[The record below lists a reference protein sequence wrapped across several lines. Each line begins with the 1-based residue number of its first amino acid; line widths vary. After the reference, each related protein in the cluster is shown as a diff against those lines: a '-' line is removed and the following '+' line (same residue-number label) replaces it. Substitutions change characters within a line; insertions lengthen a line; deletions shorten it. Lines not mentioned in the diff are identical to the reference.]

1 MNLRDLDYICAVAE
15 YLHFGKA
22 PEACNVSQP
31 TLSGQ
36 IKKLEALLG
45 VTLFERGPKNVR
57 VTQTGEDI
65 ISIAKE
71 AQDAVRR
78 IRSVSEA
85 SKDPLAG
92 HINLG
97 LIPTIAPYLIPL
109 FVEHI
114 KTGLPNLSLT
124 YNEDIT
130 ERLTRD
136 LLDGKLH
143 GAILATPPETDG
155 LEAIPLYSEPFW
167 IIFDKDHQLEN
178 KTAIAMKDV
187 PNDDILLLTDG
198 HCFRDQALSICHPQ
212 PSQKGQSLRATSL
225 ETLINLVAAGQGVTL
240 IPALV
245 SENGLASNPH
255 LRLRPLSDKN
265 AARTIYLTYRKRYP
279 RVEALRALGGII
291 VANLPKSVKV
301 LTPT

>member
-1 MNLRDLDYICAVAE
+1 MNLRDFDYICAVAE
-15 YLHFGKA
+15 HRHFGKA
-22 PEACNVSQP
+22 AEACNVSQP

-36 IKKLEALLG
+36 IKKLETLLG
-45 VTLFERGPKNVR
+45 VTLFERGHKAVR
-57 VTQTGEDI
+57 VTETGGEI
-65 ISIAKE
+65 IAIAKE

-78 IRSVSEA
+78 IHAVSEA

-109 FVEHI
+109 FVRHLKADI
-114 KTGLPNLSLT
+114 PKLTIT

-136 LLDGKLH
+136 LIDGRLH
-143 GAILATPPETDG
+143 AAILATPPETDA
-155 LEAIPLYSEPFW
+155 LMAIPLYSEPFW
-167 IIFDKDHQLEN
+167 ITYPATHLLQAQASIS
-178 KTAIAMKDV
+178 MKDV
-187 PNDDILLLTDG
+187 ASEDILLLTDG

-212 PSQKGQSLRATSL
+212 PSQNGHSLRATSL

-245 SENGLASNPH
+245 METGLADNTQLSA
-255 LRLRPLSDKN
+255 RPVSDKN

-279 RVEALRALGGII
+279 RVSALHALAALITQ
-291 VANLPKSVKV
+291 NLP
-301 LTPT
+301 PTVEKL